1 MPVSGDDYFVLS
13 SLSPS
18 SNIISPDISFITLG
32 LLLIFFGSVVHS
44 LMLIPHLFQVLC
56 SIIIWISLK
65 TIMVSDQLSVIVS
78 YFDAFS
84 RWINNFY
91 HPLPEVFILLLIMT
105 CAFCFLVILYNNHQV
120 YINLPMLRISG
131 FV

>member
-18 SNIISPDISFITLG
+18 YNIISPDISFITLG

-44 LMLIPHLFQVLC
+44 LMLIPHLFQALF

-91 HPLPEVFILLLIMT
+91 HPFPEVFNFNIYHEMCVLL
-105 CAFCFLVILYNNHQV
+105 
-120 YINLPMLRISG
+120 SG
-131 FV
+131 HSVQ